1 MRLTPQTA
9 ASFVLA
15 DIDRAFALD
24 PYPDYRIL
32 RDHAPMCRQPDGSYV
47 VTRYDDVRKA
57 LGDAEVFSSDKRVDF
72 KPRFGDTPL
81 YEHHT
86 TSIVFN
92 DPPYHTRVRRLLA
105 PFFAARVL
113 RKMEHSIGAM
123 VDKLLDSAATRGT
136 IDIVEEFAL
145 VIPLNLIGDLLGI
158 PFGERQ
164 PLRAWA
170 KAILGALEPIRTP
183 AELAQGNEAVV
194 NFKAYLRDLIADKR
208 ARPPP
213 ADNMDVLWAL
223 VNADDAGAGLSE
235 LEILHNAI
243 FMLNAGHDTTG
254 SLIANGVDL
263 LLRYPQ
269 QMQRL
274 VDEPALIKSAIEEML
289 RFESPLQIGNRRTRH
304 NTELGGIELA
314 AGSFLH
320 LIIASADHDERQFAD
335 ADQFDVSR
343 SPNKHLA
350 FAHGIHTCAGNS
362 VARIEAA
369 VAFSKLLERFP
380 NMRRAASTKRPQRS
394 RFRVVEQLLVRLE
407 R

>member
-1 MRLTPQTA
+1 MRLTPQSA

-15 DIDRAFALD
+15 DVDRAFALD

-47 VTRYDDVRKA
+47 VTRYDDIRQA

-72 KPRFGDTPL
+72 KPRFGETPL

-113 RKMEHSIGAM
+113 RKMEHSIGVM
-123 VDKLLDSAATRGT
+123 VDKLLDRAATRGT
-136 IDIVEEFAL
+136 VDIVEEFAL

-183 AELAQGNEAVV
+183 AELAQGNQAVV

-223 VNADDAGAGLSE
+223 VNARDTGAGLSE

-304 NTELGGIELA
+304 GTELGGVELA

-369 VAFSKLLERFP
+369 IAFSKLLERFP
-380 NMRRAASTKRPQRS
+380 NMRRAAPTKRPQRS
-394 RFRVVEQLLVRLE
+394 RFRVVEQLMVTLE

>member
-1 MRLTPQTA
+1 MRLTPATA

-15 DIDRAFALD
+15 DVDRAFALD

-47 VTRYDDVRKA
+47 VTRYADIRQA

-113 RKMEHSIGAM
+113 RKMEHSIGVM
-123 VDKLLDSAATRGT
+123 VEKLLDRAAARGT
-136 IDIVEEFAL
+136 IDVVEEFAL

-170 KAILGALEPIRTP
+170 KSILGALEPIRTP
-183 AELAQGNEAVV
+183 AELAQGNQAVV
-194 NFKAYLRDLIADKR
+194 NFKTYLRDLIADKR

-213 ADNMDVLWAL
+213 AENMDVLWAL
-223 VNADDAGAGLSE
+223 VNARDTGAGLSE

-304 NTELGGIELA
+304 HTELGGVELA

-369 VAFSKLLERFP
+369 IAFSKLLERFP
-380 NMRRAASTKRPQRS
+380 KMRRAAPTKRPQRS
-394 RFRVVEQLLVRLE
+394 RFRVVEQLLVTLE